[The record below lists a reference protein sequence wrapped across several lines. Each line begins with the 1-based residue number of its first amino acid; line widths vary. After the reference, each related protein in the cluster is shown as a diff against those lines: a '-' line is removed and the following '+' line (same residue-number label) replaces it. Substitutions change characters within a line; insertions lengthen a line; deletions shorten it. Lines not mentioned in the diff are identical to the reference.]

1 MSDFD
6 CDIWR
11 EMNRIDEGWSLG
23 NHIDSF
29 IDEEDI
35 EDFEN
40 YLHDPSRV
48 LMEMANALGNNI
60 KKEKKLPFSFYFS
73 PKKVVRGAHGIRV
86 KILWNPSKMGP
97 DSDGYMELHGKYD
110 YINSPKRYKPSKN
123 EINLAR
129 DFFKK
134 YKVLFAAVW
143 EDVIQDPSQVTMYL
157 YGKISWKELMEQFDT
172 GNSDW
177 NFYIQTTD
185 DMKELEQLVR
195 EENIFNM
202 ND

>member
-1 MSDFD
+1 MLDFD
-6 CDIWR
+6 YGIWK
-11 EMNRIDEGWSLG
+11 EMNKIDGNWNLG
-23 NHIDSF
+23 DHIDSF
-29 IDEEDI
+29 IDEEDMK
-35 EDFEN
+35 DFED

-60 KKEKKLPFSFYFS
+60 KKEKRLPFSFYFS

-97 DSDGYMELHGKYD
+97 DSDGYMELHGNYD
-110 YINSPKRYKPSKN
+110 YISNPKRYKPSQD

-129 DFFKK
+129 DFFKR

-157 YGKISWKELMEQFDT
+157 YDKISWKELMEQFDT
-172 GNSDW
+172 GNSNW

-185 DMKELEQLVR
+185 NIKELEQLVK
-195 EENIFNM
+195 EENMFNM
-202 ND
+202 NN